1 MPKIHFYAM
10 IRFELEQWS
19 AISSDV
25 QKQRRIEP
33 LRACLQNLYDSQAS
47 LTVVK
52 ALAQVLVTHLDPQDP
67 QQPQPQQTAFLLIRQ
82 STAFILEDIE
92 GTDEASDA
100 WDAVQAIWE
109 AFSLTKLILECLE
122 CTISHRNEKERAKKA
137 CEAVRT
143 HLCILQ
149 TCVNALYSQETNEED
164 KQQNKRKAMT
174 CLQAFEEELNA
185 FIQTTRPQIIQ
196 WAQGIDITIKEMD
209 FARERNTLKTFFS

>member
-19 AISSDV
+19 AISSDIE
-25 QKQRRIEP
+25 KQLRIEP
-33 LRACLQNLYDSQAS
+33 LSACLQNLYDSQAS

-52 ALAQVLVTHLDPQDP
+52 ELAQVLLTHLVPQDP

-122 CTISHRNEKERAKKA
+122 CTIFVIS
-137 CEAVRT
+137 
-143 HLCILQ
+143 
-149 TCVNALYSQETNEED
+149 
-164 KQQNKRKAMT
+164 
-174 CLQAFEEELNA
+174 
-185 FIQTTRPQIIQ
+185 
-196 WAQGIDITIKEMD
+196 
-209 FARERNTLKTFFS
+209 